1 MYVRESPHPI
11 HEGPAN
17 MGEPNQE
24 SDQSLLELIQ
34 LNLIRGVGPRIRRTL
49 LDQFGSPAQI
59 LNAPRQELLNVPGIG
74 TKLADAIIYREA
86 KSTAEDELRRCREN
100 GYQILFE
107 DLPEYPSLLREMPD
121 PPSLLYCNGNLLP
134 EDELAV
140 AIVGSR
146 KCTHYGLQ
154 QAEKIAAALARAGI
168 TIVSGLARGI
178 DQAAHTGALK
188 AGGRTIAV
196 MATGLAHIYPPEHR
210 DLAKDVA
217 SQGAIV
223 TEFPLDQ
230 APVAGLFPQRNRI
243 ISGFSMGVVLIEA
256 GRKSGALHTAR
267 HAYEQGREVFA
278 VPGRIDHPASAG
290 CHDLIRDGAMLVRDV
305 DDILE
310 GLGPAKT
317 PVLTAQNREVH
328 TPRELS
334 LSEFERDVLN
344 LVTLEPQHLNEIVQS
359 SELDSSRILSTLT
372 ILEMRKVVKRLP
384 GGFLVR
390 ATG

>member
-1 MYVRESPHPI
+1 
-11 HEGPAN
+11 

-49 LDQFGSPAQI
+49 LDQFGSPVQI

-210 DLAKDVA
+210 ELAQAVA

-317 PVLTAQNREVH
+317 PVMTAQNREVH

>member
-1 MYVRESPHPI
+1 
-11 HEGPAN
+11 
-17 MGEPNQE
+17 MGEPIQE
-24 SDQSLLELIQ
+24 SDQPLLELIQ

-49 LDQFGSPAQI
+49 LDQFGSPAEI

-86 KSTAEDELRRCREN
+86 KSTAADELRRCRES

-107 DLPEYPSLLREMPD
+107 DSAEYPSLLREMPD
-121 PPSLLYCNGNLLP
+121 PPSLLYCKGSLLP

-210 DLAKDVA
+210 DLADSVA
-217 SQGAIV
+217 RQGAIV
-223 TEFPLDQ
+223 TEFCLDQ

-305 DDILE
+305 EDILE

-317 PVLTAQNREVH
+317 PVMTAQNREVH

-334 LSEFERDVLN
+334 LSEFERDILN

-359 SELDSSRILSTLT
+359 SHLDSSRILSTLT

-384 GGFLVR
+384 GGYLVR
-390 ATG
+390 AMG

>member
-1 MYVRESPHPI
+1 MSLRVLIECDPHMPAESS
-11 HEGPAN
+11 
-17 MGEPNQE
+17 E
-24 SDQSLLELIQ
+24 SDQLLLDQIQ
-34 LNLIRGVGPRIRRTL
+34 LNLIQGVGPRIRRSL
-49 LDQFGSPAQI
+49 LDQFGTPSQI
-59 LNAPRQELLNVPGIG
+59 LNAPRQDLLNVPGIG
-74 TKLADAIIYREA
+74 EKLANAIIYRTA
-86 KSTAEDELRRCREN
+86 KSTAEEELQRCRAA
-100 GYQILFE
+100 GYQLLFE
-107 DLPEYPSLLREMPD
+107 ESDDYPSLLREMPD
-121 PPSLLYCNGNLLP
+121 PPALLYCKGEILP

-154 QAEKIAAALARAGI
+154 QAEKMAAALARAGV
-168 TIVSGLARGI
+168 TVVSGLARGI
-178 DQAAHTGALK
+178 DQAAHRGALK

-196 MATGLAHIYPPEHR
+196 MATGLSHIYPPEHR
-210 DLAKDVA
+210 ELSEQV
-217 SQGAIV
+217 SEQGALV

-243 ISGFSMGVVLIEA
+243 ISGLSMGVLLIEA

-267 HAYEQGREVFA
+267 HAYEQGRDVFA

-290 CHDLIRDGAMLVRDV
+290 CHDLIRDGAMLVRSVEDV
-305 DDILE
+305 LE
-310 GLGPAKT
+310 GLSPAKT
-317 PVLTAQNREVH
+317 PVKVSENREVH

-334 LSEFERDVLN
+334 LSDFERDVLN

-359 SELDSSRILSTLT
+359 SNLDSSRILSTLT
-372 ILEMRKVVKRLP
+372 VLEMRKVVKRLP

>member
-1 MYVRESPHPI
+1 
-11 HEGPAN
+11 

-49 LDQFGSPAQI
+49 LDQFGSPVQI
-59 LNAPRQELLNVPGIG
+59 LNASRQELLNVPGIG

-210 DLAKDVA
+210 ELAQAVA

-317 PVLTAQNREVH
+317 PVMTAQNREVH

>member
-1 MYVRESPHPI
+1 
-11 HEGPAN
+11 
-17 MGEPNQE
+17 MGEISPE
-24 SDQSLLELIQ
+24 SKQRLLDQIQ
-34 LNLIRGVGPRIRRTL
+34 LNLIQGVGPRTRRTL
-49 LDQFGSPAQI
+49 LEEFGSPSRI

-74 TKLADAIIYREA
+74 NKIADAICYRTA
-86 KSTAEDELRRCREN
+86 KSTAADELKRCREN
-100 GYQILFE
+100 GYRILFE
-107 DLPEYPSLLREMPD
+107 EEDDYPSLLKEMPD
-121 PPSLLYCNGNLLP
+121 PPSLIYCKGNLLP

-146 KCTHYGLQ
+146 KCTVYGLQ
-154 QAEKIAAALARAGI
+154 QAEKIAGALARAGI
-168 TIVSGLARGI
+168 TVVSGLARGI
-178 DQAAHTGALK
+178 DRAAHEGALK

-196 MATGLAHIYPPEHR
+196 MATGLSHIYPPEH
-210 DLAKDVA
+210 LELSEQVA
-217 SQGAIV
+217 NQGVLV

-243 ISGFSMGVVLIEA
+243 ISGLSMGVVLIEA

-290 CHDLIRDGAMLVRDV
+290 CHDLIRDGAMLVRSV

-317 PVLTAQNREVH
+317 PVKTAQNREVH
-328 TPRELS
+328 IPRELS
-334 LSEFERDVLN
+334 LSDFERDILN

-359 SELDSSRILSTLT
+359 SSLDSSRILSTLT

-384 GGFLVR
+384 GGYLVR

>member
-1 MYVRESPHPI
+1 MGAAASES
-11 HEGPAN
+11 EQQLL
-17 MGEPNQE
+17 NQ
-24 SDQSLLELIQ
+24 IQ
-34 LNLIRGVGPRIRRTL
+34 LNLIQGVGPRIRRTL
-49 LDQFGSPAQI
+49 LDQFGSPSRI
-59 LNAPRQELLNVPGIG
+59 LTANRQELLNVPGIG
-74 TKLADAIIYREA
+74 DKLANAIIYRSS
-86 KSTAEDELRRCREN
+86 KSSPEDELQRCREA

-107 DLPEYPSLLREMPD
+107 ESDNYPALLREMPD
-121 PPSLLYCNGNLLP
+121 PPALLYCKGSLLP

-154 QAEKIAAALARAGI
+154 QAEKIAGALARAGM

-196 MATGLAHIYPPEHR
+196 MATGLSHIYPPEH
-210 DLAKDVA
+210 LALSEQVA
-217 SQGAIV
+217 DQGALL

-243 ISGFSMGVVLIEA
+243 ISGLSMGVVLIEA

-267 HAYEQGREVFA
+267 HANEQGRDVFA

-290 CHDLIRDGAMLVRDV
+290 CHDLIRDGAMLVRSV
-305 DDILE
+305 EDILE
-310 GLGPAKT
+310 GLAPASS
-317 PVLTAQNREVH
+317 PVRTAENREVH

-334 LSEFERDVLN
+334 LSDFERDVLN
-344 LVTLEPQHLNEIVQS
+344 LVTLDPRHLNEIVES
-359 SELDSSRILSTLT
+359 SNLDSSRILSTLT
-372 ILEMRKVVKRLP
+372 VLEMRKVVKRLP
-384 GGFLVR
+384 GGYLVR

>member
-1 MYVRESPHPI
+1 
-11 HEGPAN
+11 
-17 MGEPNQE
+17 MGEPYQE

-49 LDQFGSPAQI
+49 LDQFGSPAEI

-121 PPSLLYCNGNLLP
+121 PPSLLYCNGSLLP

-210 DLAKDVA
+210 DLAQDVA

-317 PVLTAQNREVH
+317 PVMTAQNREVH

>member
-1 MYVRESPHPI
+1 
-11 HEGPAN
+11 
-17 MGEPNQE
+17 MGEPVQE
-24 SDQSLLELIQ
+24 SDQPLLELIQ

-49 LDQFGSPAQI
+49 LDQFGGPAQI

-86 KSTAEDELRRCREN
+86 KSTAEDELRRCRES

-107 DLPEYPSLLREMPD
+107 ESVEYPSLLREMPD
-121 PPSLLYCNGNLLP
+121 PPSLLYCKGSLLP

-210 DLAKDVA
+210 DLAEAVA
-217 SQGAIV
+217 RQGAIV

-310 GLGPAKT
+310 GLGPTKT
-317 PVLTAQNREVH
+317 PVMTAQNREVH

-334 LSEFERDVLN
+334 LSEFERDILN

-359 SELDSSRILSTLT
+359 SNLDSSRILSTLT

-384 GGFLVR
+384 GGYLVR
-390 ATG
+390 AMG

>member
-1 MYVRESPHPI
+1 MSLPVLIECDPHMPAESS
-11 HEGPAN
+11 
-17 MGEPNQE
+17 E
-24 SDQSLLELIQ
+24 SDQLLLDQIQ
-34 LNLIRGVGPRIRRTL
+34 LNLIQGVGPRIRRSL
-49 LDQFGSPAQI
+49 LDQFGTPSQI
-59 LNAPRQELLNVPGIG
+59 LNAPRQDLLNVPGIG
-74 TKLADAIIYREA
+74 EKLANAIIYRTA
-86 KSTAEDELRRCREN
+86 KSTAEEELQRCRAA
-100 GYQILFE
+100 GYQLLFE
-107 DLPEYPSLLREMPD
+107 ESDDYPSLLREMPD
-121 PPSLLYCNGNLLP
+121 PPALLYCKGEILP

-154 QAEKIAAALARAGI
+154 QAEKMAAALARAGV
-168 TIVSGLARGI
+168 TVVSGLARGI
-178 DQAAHTGALK
+178 DQAAHRGALK

-196 MATGLAHIYPPEHR
+196 MATGLSHIYPPEHR
-210 DLAKDVA
+210 ELSEQV
-217 SQGAIV
+217 STQGALV

-243 ISGFSMGVVLIEA
+243 ISGLSMGVLLIEA

-267 HAYEQGREVFA
+267 HAYEQGRDVFA

-290 CHDLIRDGAMLVRDV
+290 CHDLIRDGAMLVRSVEDV
-305 DDILE
+305 LE
-310 GLGPAKT
+310 GLSPAKT
-317 PVLTAQNREVH
+317 PVKVSENREVH

-334 LSEFERDVLN
+334 LSDFERDVLN

-359 SELDSSRILSTLT
+359 SNLDSSRILSTLT
-372 ILEMRKVVKRLP
+372 VLEMRKVVKRLP

>member
-1 MYVRESPHPI
+1 MP
-11 HEGPAN
+11 
-17 MGEPNQE
+17 EPMPENEQKLL
-24 SDQSLLELIQ
+24 DQIQ
-34 LNLIRGVGPRIRRTL
+34 LNLIQGVGPRIRHKL
-49 LDQFGSPAQI
+49 QEQFGSASQI

-74 TKLADAIIYREA
+74 TKLANAIIYRSA
-86 KSTAEDELRRCREN
+86 KSTAEEEVKRCRQN
-100 GYQILFE
+100 GYQILSE
-107 DLPEYPSLLREMPD
+107 EAENYPSLLREMPD
-121 PPSLLYCNGNLLP
+121 PPSLLYCKGNLLP

-146 KCTHYGLQ
+146 KCTVYGLQ
-154 QAEKIAAALARAGI
+154 QAEKIAGTLARAGI
-168 TIVSGLARGI
+168 TVVSGLARGI
-178 DQAAHTGALK
+178 DRAAHQGALN

-196 MATGLAHIYPPEHR
+196 MATGLSHIYPPEHQQ
-210 DLAKDVA
+210 LSEEVA
-217 SQGAIV
+217 NQGALV

-243 ISGFSMGVVLIEA
+243 ISGLSMGVVLIEA

-290 CHDLIRDGAMLVRDV
+290 CHDLIRDGAMLVRSV
-305 DDILE
+305 EDILE

-317 PVLTAQNREVH
+317 PVMTAQNREVH
-328 TPRELS
+328 APRELS
-334 LSEFERDVLN
+334 LSEFERDILN

-359 SELDSSRILSTLT
+359 STLDSSRILSTLT

-384 GGFLVR
+384 GGYLVR
-390 ATG
+390 ATS

>member
-1 MYVRESPHPI
+1 
-11 HEGPAN
+11 
-17 MGEPNQE
+17 MGESLPETEQLLL
-24 SDQSLLELIQ
+24 DQIQ
-34 LNLIRGVGPRIRRTL
+34 LNLIHGVGPRIRRTL
-49 LDQFGSPAQI
+49 LEQFGSPSRI
-59 LNAPRQELLNVPGIG
+59 LNAPRQELLDVPGIG
-74 TKLADAIIYREA
+74 TKLADAIIYRSA
-86 KSTAEDELRRCREN
+86 KSTAEDELKRCREF

-107 DLPEYPSLLREMPD
+107 EADDYPSLLKEMPD
-121 PPSLLYCNGNLLP
+121 PPSLLYCKGSLLP

-154 QAEKIAAALARAGI
+154 QAEKIAGALARAGI
-168 TIVSGLARGI
+168 TVVSGLARGI
-178 DQAAHTGALK
+178 DRAAHEGALK

-196 MATGLAHIYPPEHR
+196 MATGLSHIYPPEHQN
-210 DLAKDVA
+210 LAEEVA
-217 SQGAIV
+217 KQGALV

-243 ISGFSMGVVLIEA
+243 ISGLSMGVVLIEA

-290 CHDLIRDGAMLVRDV
+290 CHDLIRDGAMLVRSV
-305 DDILE
+305 EDILE

-317 PVLTAQNREVH
+317 PVMTAQSREVH

-334 LSEFERDVLN
+334 LSEFERDILN

-359 SELDSSRILSTLT
+359 SSLDSSRILSTLT

-384 GGFLVR
+384 GGYLVR

>member
-1 MYVRESPHPI
+1 
-11 HEGPAN
+11 
-17 MGEPNQE
+17 MGESIE
-24 SDQSLLELIQ
+24 ASDLPLLEMIQ

-86 KSTAEDELRRCREN
+86 KSTAEDELRRCRES

-107 DLPEYPSLLREMPD
+107 ESAEYPSLLREMPD
-121 PPSLLYCNGNLLP
+121 PPSLLYCKGSLLP

-210 DLAKDVA
+210 ELSEQIAG
-217 SQGAIV
+217 QGAIV

-278 VPGRIDHPASAG
+278 VPGRIDHPASFG

-317 PVLTAQNREVH
+317 PVMTAQNREVH

-334 LSEFERDVLN
+334 LSEFERDILN

-359 SELDSSRILSTLT
+359 SHLDSSRILSTLT

-384 GGFLVR
+384 GGYLVR
-390 ATG
+390 AMG

>member
-1 MYVRESPHPI
+1 MEEIFS
-11 HEGPAN
+11 
-17 MGEPNQE
+17 E
-24 SDQSLLELIQ
+24 SDQQLLEQIQ
-34 LNLIRGVGPRIRRTL
+34 LNLIQGVGPRMRHSL
-49 LDQFGSPAQI
+49 MEQFGSVSRI

-74 TKLADAIIYREA
+74 TKLANAIIYRSA
-86 KSTAEDELRRCREN
+86 KSSAEEELKRCRES
-100 GYQILFE
+100 GFQILSE
-107 DLPEYPSLLREMPD
+107 ESQNYPSLLREMPD
-121 PPSLLYCNGNLLP
+121 SPSLLYCNGSLLP
-134 EDELAV
+134 EDDLAV

-146 KCTHYGLQ
+146 KCTTYGLQ
-154 QAEKIAAALARAGI
+154 QAEKIAGTLARTGI
-168 TIVSGLARGI
+168 TVVSGLARGI

-196 MATGLAHIYPPEHR
+196 MATGLSHIYPPEHLKLSR
-210 DLAKDVA
+210 EVA
-217 SQGAIV
+217 NQGALV

-243 ISGFSMGVVLIEA
+243 ISGLSMGVVLIEA

-290 CHDLIRDGAMLVRDV
+290 CHDLIRDGAMLVRSV
-305 DDILE
+305 EDILE
-310 GLGPAKT
+310 GLGPLMS
-317 PVLTAQNREVH
+317 PVITTQNREVH

-334 LSEFERDVLN
+334 LSEFEQDILN

-359 SELDSSRILSTLT
+359 SSLDSSRILSTLT

-390 ATG
+390 ATS

>member
-1 MYVRESPHPI
+1 MSLPVLIECDPHMPAESS
-11 HEGPAN
+11 
-17 MGEPNQE
+17 E
-24 SDQSLLELIQ
+24 SDQLLLDQIQ
-34 LNLIRGVGPRIRRTL
+34 LNLIQGVGPRIRRSL
-49 LDQFGSPAQI
+49 LDQFGTPSQI
-59 LNAPRQELLNVPGIG
+59 LNAPRQDLLNVPGIG
-74 TKLADAIIYREA
+74 EKLANAIIYRTS
-86 KSTAEDELRRCREN
+86 KSTAEEELQRCRAA
-100 GYQILFE
+100 GYQLLFE
-107 DLPEYPSLLREMPD
+107 ESDAYPSLLREMPD
-121 PPSLLYCNGNLLP
+121 PPALLYCKGEILP

-154 QAEKIAAALARAGI
+154 QAEKMAAALARAGV
-168 TIVSGLARGI
+168 TVVSGLARGI
-178 DQAAHTGALK
+178 DQAAHRGALK

-196 MATGLAHIYPPEHR
+196 MATGLSHIYPPEHR
-210 DLAKDVA
+210 ELSEQVSA
-217 SQGAIV
+217 QGALV

-243 ISGFSMGVVLIEA
+243 ISGLSMGVLLIEA

-267 HAYEQGREVFA
+267 HAYEQGRDVFA

-290 CHDLIRDGAMLVRDV
+290 CHDLIRDGAMLVRSVEDV
-305 DDILE
+305 LE
-310 GLGPAKT
+310 GLSPAKT
-317 PVLTAQNREVH
+317 PVKVSENREVH

-334 LSEFERDVLN
+334 LSDFERDVLN

-359 SELDSSRILSTLT
+359 SNLDSSRILSTLT
-372 ILEMRKVVKRLP
+372 VLEMRKVVKRLP

>member
-1 MYVRESPHPI
+1 MYVRKSIHFNRTDPKMEESRT
-11 HEGPAN
+11 
-17 MGEPNQE
+17 E
-24 SDQSLLELIQ
+24 SEQSLLDQIQ
-34 LNLIRGVGPRIRRTL
+34 LNLIQGVGPRIRQTL
-49 LDQFGSPAQI
+49 QSRFGTATQI
-59 LNAPRQELLNVPGIG
+59 LRTPRQELLNIPGIG
-74 TKLADAIIYREA
+74 PKLADAICYRKA
-86 KSTAEDELRRCREN
+86 KSTPEDELNRCREL

-107 DLPEYPSLLREMPD
+107 ESEDYPSLLQEMPD
-121 PPSLLYCNGNLLP
+121 PPSLLYCKGTLLP

-168 TIVSGLARGI
+168 TVVSGLARGI
-178 DQAAHTGALK
+178 DRAAHEGALK

-196 MATGLAHIYPPEHR
+196 MATGLSHIYPPEHLELSDQVSR
-210 DLAKDVA
+210 
-217 SQGAIV
+217 QGALV

-305 DDILE
+305 EDILE
-310 GLGPAKT
+310 GLGPLKAPVKT
-317 PVLTAQNREVH
+317 ADDHEVH
-328 TPRELS
+328 TPRELA
-334 LSEFERDVLN
+334 LSDFERDVLQ

-372 ILEMRKVVKRLP
+372 VLEMRKVVKRLP

>member
-1 MYVRESPHPI
+1 
-11 HEGPAN
+11 